1 LEDAR
6 IVGYVM
12 SGSTPT
18 RIAFVVRRD
27 RRVAIGRYYGFK
39 HPFFGP
45 DGPTVF
51 VRVYEITAINEEMES
66 GRAAVLASSSG
77 LVPDYPSE
85 LEYLL
90 AESEV
95 LGYRDPTTGEI
106 TPLESPPSTMTPV
119 LEPTAEELAHFVGD
133 TATGGTPVRVG
144 AMRGLGAPLHLDL
157 DAIARGHMF
166 VAGMTRSGKSVSGDT
181 VVAIY
186 DVAEDRMW
194 LGPIGDF
201 FAAVKGRVDGVR
213 FFTLALNKRTLKPE
227 WAPVKAVLA
236 HPAPQKMYEIVT
248 ETGRRLKVTGDH
260 SLLVFRGGRVVAA
273 RPESVRVGRDYM
285 IVPWGGGELGRG
297 RLDRLEA
304 MVAGVVAAQGLPWRD
319 GSEIF
324 VFGAPEDFTL
334 NLTSLGIEWSTL
346 RDPSSVLIN
355 GRGVLRVA
363 AREGPAFALRYDGRT
378 AKAAIYSAL
387 SAMGSGCNGN
397 GDFAVLSSSKLELM
411 VASTLAGIAGV
422 RTVELGED
430 YLILDSGDLRVL
442 REDVIGR
449 FSGAGSLS
457 VRVPLDGSRRIRLLA
472 RKVLGAGDLV
482 DKERLVRAQERIAR
496 LLEGARSPKDRAL
509 LERLSKLIGRI
520 LNAEVTFEK
529 IVAVMEVD
537 SEEELVYDLS
547 VDRHENFLA
556 NGVFVHNSSFTLNL
570 IRRGMEVRPSPRFL
584 ILDRRGEYE
593 GLADL
598 GGVVMEYRAFLPTSG
613 ALRPEDVARRAGLDR
628 GTRAWELTVMAA
640 EEAAAAGDMTVDDII
655 SRARTLAARM
665 ALRDRTSLLRRLETR
680 LRRAAHE
687 IERSRGEGVDVVR
700 VLRDFPAVVVDLS
713 LDNHY
718 DDQFVALRR
727 IIRRLVSHAV
737 SRRRAG
743 DFAAIVVVE
752 EAQYLAPER
761 GSPVVGDPYG
771 SGVASAL
778 TEAVSQAGGYN
789 LGFIVVTQRPSYV
802 SKGVISQCNTVAAFR
817 LQSGNDQEA
826 IAKYTEAGE
835 AVVRFLPSLR
845 DHEAVV
851 WGMASPI
858 PFPVLV
864 RVEVE
869 AFPSKA
875 SARPSEAWRRMARA
889 QEGLGLGRL
898 GDLEG

>member
-1 LEDAR
+1 MEDAR

-27 RRVAIGRYYGFK
+27 RRVAVGRYYGFK

-95 LGYRDPTTGEI
+95 LGYRDPATGEI

-119 LEPTAEELAHFVGD
+119 LEPTAEELARFVGD

-201 FAAVKGRVDGVR
+201 FAAMRGRVGGVR
-213 FFTLALNKRTLKPE
+213 FFTLALNRRTLQPE

-236 HPAPQKMYEIVT
+236 HPAPRRMYEIVT
-248 ETGRRLKVTGDH
+248 ETGRRLRVTGDH
-260 SLLVFRGGRVVAA
+260 SLLVFRGGRVVAV
-273 RPESVRVGRDYM
+273 RPESVRVGRDYV

-297 RLDRLEA
+297 GIDRPEA
-304 MVAGVVAAQGLPWRD
+304 MVAGVVAAQGLPWRG
-319 GSEIF
+319 GSEVF
-324 VFGAPEDFTL
+324 VFGVPEDFTL
-334 NLTSLGIEWSTL
+334 SLASLGIDWAEL
-346 RDPSSVLIN
+346 RDPSSVLIS
-355 GRGVLRVA
+355 GEGIVRVA
-363 AREGPAFALRYDGRT
+363 AREGPAFALRFDGRT
-378 AKAAIYSAL
+378 AKAAIYSSL
-387 SAMGSGCNGN
+387 NSMGSACNGN
-397 GDFAVLSSSKLELM
+397 GNFTVFSNSQLELRI
-411 VASTLAGIAGV
+411 ASILAGIVGV
-422 RTVELGED
+422 RTVELGEG
-430 YLILDSGDLRVL
+430 YLILDSKDFRILK
-442 REDVIGR
+442 EDVTGR
-449 FSGAGSLS
+449 LSGAGALTI
-457 VRVPLDGSRRIRLLA
+457 RIPLDGPRKIRLLA
-472 RKVLGAGDLV
+472 KKILGPGDLV
-482 DKERLVRAQERIAR
+482 DKERLLRAQEKITR
-496 LLEGARSPKDRAL
+496 LLEKAGSSRDRAQ
-509 LERLSKLIGRI
+509 LERLARLIGRI
-520 LNAEVTFEK
+520 LNARVTFEK
-529 IVAVMEVD
+529 VAAVMEVD

-547 VDRHENFLA
+547 VERRENFLA

-570 IRRGMEVRPSPRFL
+570 IRRGMEVNPSPRFL

-598 GGVVMEYRAFLPTSG
+598 GGTVMEYRAFLPTSG

-640 EEAAAAGDMTVDDII
+640 EEAAAAGDATVDGII
-655 SRARTLAARM
+655 SRARALAARM
-665 ALRDRTSLLRRLETR
+665 ALRDRTHLLRRLEAR
-680 LRRAAHE
+680 LRRAAHD
-687 IERSRGEGVDVVR
+687 IERSRGEGVDVVK
-700 VLRDFPAVVVDLS
+700 VLREFPAVVVDLS

-718 DDQFVALRR
+718 DDQFVALRSM
-727 IIRRLVSHAV
+727 IRRLVSHAV
-737 SRRRAG
+737 GRRKAG

-778 TEAVSQAGGYN
+778 TEAISQAGGYN
-789 LGFIVVTQRPSYV
+789 LGFVVVTQRPSYV

-889 QEGLGLGRL
+889 QGGPGPR
-898 GDLEG
+898 

>member
-1 LEDAR
+1 MEDAR

-18 RIAFVVRRD
+18 RVAFVVRRD
-27 RRVAIGRYYGFK
+27 RRVAVGRYYGFR

-95 LGYRDPTTGEI
+95 LGYRDPLSGEI
-106 TPLESPPSTMTPV
+106 SPLEAPPSTMTPV
-119 LEPTAEELAHFVGD
+119 VEPTAEELAHFVGD

-144 AMRGLGAPLHLDL
+144 GMRGLGAPLHLDL
-157 DAIARGHMF
+157 DAVARGHMF

-181 VVAIY
+181 VIAIY
-186 DVAEDRMW
+186 DVAEDMMW

-201 FAAVKGRVDGVR
+201 FAVVRGQVGGVR
-213 FFTLALNKRTLKPE
+213 YFTLALNRRTLQPE
-227 WAPVKAVLA
+227 WAPVKAILA
-236 HPAPQKMYEIVT
+236 HPSPQRMYEIVT
-248 ETGRRLKVTGDH
+248 ETGRRLRVTGDH
-260 SLLVFRGGRVVAA
+260 SLLVFRGGRVATA
-273 RPESVRVGRDYM
+273 RPESVRVGRDFLV
-285 IVPWGGGELGRG
+285 VPWGGGELGRG
-297 RLDRLEA
+297 SLDPELA
-304 MVAGVVAAQGLPWRD
+304 SVAGVVAAQGHRRD
-319 GSEIF
+319 RSEIY
-324 VFGAPEDFTL
+324 VIGAPDDFRL
-334 NLTSLGIEWSTL
+334 SLMSLGVGWTDL
-346 RDPSSVLIN
+346 RDPSSLLIEAD
-355 GRGVLRVA
+355 GVLDLA

-378 AKAAIYSAL
+378 VRAALASAL
-387 SAMGSGCNGN
+387 GCMGTGCNGN
-397 GDFAVLSSSKLELM
+397 GEFFLLSRSRQELTA
-411 VASTLAGIAGV
+411 ASTLAAVAGV
-422 RTVELGED
+422 RTVEFGDD
-430 YLILDSGDLRVL
+430 YLVLDSRDLKVL
-442 REDVIGR
+442 REEVAGR
-449 FSGAGSLS
+449 FSGAGLATL
-457 VRVPLDGSRRIRLLA
+457 RVPLDGPRRLRLLA
-472 RKVLGAGDLV
+472 KRMIGSEDLV
-482 DKERLVRAQERIAR
+482 DKERLIRARERLVEAAERAR
-496 LLEGARSPKDRAL
+496 DPGERAL
-509 LERLSKLIGRI
+509 LERLLRLVSRV
-520 LNAEVTFEK
+520 LNAKVTFER
-529 IVAVMEVD
+529 IVAVIEVD
-537 SEEELVYDLS
+537 AEGDLVYDLS

-556 NGVFVHNSSFTLNL
+556 NGAFVHNSSFTLNL
-570 IRRGMEVRPSPRFL
+570 IRRGMEAAPGPRFL
-584 ILDRRGEYE
+584 VLDRRGEYE

-613 ALRPEDVARRAGLDR
+613 ALRPEDVARRAGIDR

-640 EEAAAAGDMTVDDII
+640 EEAAEAGDMTVDGII

-665 ALRDRTSLLRRLETR
+665 ALRDRTALLRRLEAR
-680 LRRAAHE
+680 LRRAAGD

-700 VLRDFPAVVVDLS
+700 VLGDFPAVVVDLS

-771 SGVASAL
+771 SGIASAL

-845 DHEAVV
+845 DHEAVI

-858 PFPVLV
+858 PFPVVV

-869 AFPSKA
+869 AFPAKA
-875 SARPSEAWRRMARA
+875 SARPSEAWRRMAGA
-889 QEGLGLGRL
+889 QRRL
-898 GDLEG
+898 DV